1 MGIPLRI
8 LIVEDSEDDTLLLLR
23 QLRRGGYD
31 LDHRRVDTASSM
43 QAALDERTW
52 DLVISDHSMPNFS
65 SSAALELL
73 QRNGLDLPFI
83 IASGKI
89 GEDVAVRAMKA
100 GAHDYIMK
108 DNMARLNTAIERE
121 LREAEERRERRRAQE
136 ALRVSETRFRLM
148 VEQAMLAISTFS
160 TDGRMLQTNR
170 AGEELWGTTLKEVAE
185 RAPDYNVLEDE
196 QLETQGILPYL
207 RKGFGGEAT
216 AIPPTLYDPTQTTGS
231 GRPRWVQSFIYP
243 VKNFSG
249 EILEVVLMQEDIT
262 ERREAEEALQKSES
276 SLAAAQRIVHIGNFD
291 YSVEEDEAR
300 WSDELYRIFGY
311 APQRF
316 IPTYKSFL
324 NSIHPEDRRFVQRTI
339 REALYA
345 KKQVEIEYR
354 IVRPD
359 GEARIVHTLYEAS
372 FDEEGRPL
380 WLSGTVQDITERR
393 EAEEERKRAEQNYRL
408 IFENAVEGIFQST
421 VDGRFLTANPALARM
436 LGYESPE
443 ELLAVTSNI
452 GDQLY
457 VEPERRKEFNELIRE
472 HGAVLGFEIQ
482 MRRKDGRVMWASVG
496 ARAVCDGDDNLL
508 GYEGT
513 VEDVTE
519 RKRAEVALREI
530 REAERRRIARDLHDE
545 AMQDLVFV
553 IQSLQYAQLT
563 SADRG
568 SDDRLEQEVSALR
581 RVVAGLRN
589 AVYDL
594 RLGSEDRSFLQSLE
608 ALVELNRQMAPERE
622 LNLNVQ
628 EGFPEE
634 IDGNIG
640 VELLRIFQEALVNI
654 RRHSNASYAQIT
666 LGRKEDRIWVEI
678 EDDGQGFEPG
688 KGGGI
693 GLTGMRERAHALAAE
708 LQIRSEPGKGTTL
721 RFSAKLSN
729 HQDFDNDSLEDENL
743 VSSQPTE

>member
-43 QAALDERTW
+43 QAALEERTW

-170 AGEELWGTTLKEVAE
+170 AGEELWGTTSIGVAE

-276 SLAAAQRIVHIGNFD
+276 SLAAAQRIAHIGNFD

-316 IPTYKSFL
+316 VPTYKSFL
-324 NSIHPEDRRFVQRTI
+324 NSIHPEDRRFVQRTV

-359 GEARIVHTLYEAS
+359 GEARIVHTLYKAS

-496 ARAVCDGDDNLL
+496 ARAVRDGDDNLL

-519 RKRAEVALREI
+519 RKRAEGALREI

-622 LNLNVQ
+622 LDLNVQ

-634 IDGNIG
+634 IDGEIG

-654 RRHSNASYAQIT
+654 RRHSNASHAQIT
-666 LGRKEDRIWVEI
+666 LGREEDRIWVEI

-693 GLTGMRERAHALAAE
+693 GLTGMRERAYALGAE

-721 RFSAKLSN
+721 RFRAKLSN

-743 VSSQPTE
+743 VSSQPTD

>member
-31 LDHRRVDTASSM
+31 LDHRRVDTAASM
-43 QAALDERTW
+43 QAALEERTW

-108 DNMARLNTAIERE
+108 DNMTRLNTAIERE

-148 VEQAMLAISTFS
+148 VEQAMLAISMFS
-160 TDGRMLQTNR
+160 TDGWMLQINR
-170 AGEELWGTTLKEVAE
+170 AGEELWGTTLEEVTE
-185 RAPDYNVLEDE
+185 RAPGYNMLEDE
-196 QLETQGILPYL
+196 QLEAQGILPYL

-276 SLAAAQRIVHIGNFD
+276 SLAAAQRLAHIGNFD
-291 YSVEEDEAR
+291 YSVGEDEAR

-316 IPTYKSFL
+316 VPTYKSFL
-324 NSIHPEDRRFVQRTI
+324 KSVHPEDRTFVQRTVH
-339 REALYA
+339 EALYA
-345 KKQVEIEYR
+345 RKQVEIEYR

-359 GEARIVHTLYEAS
+359 GETRIVHTRYEVS
-372 FDEEGRPL
+372 FDEEDRPL

-393 EAEEERKRAEQNYRL
+393 EAEEERKRAEQNYRS

-436 LGYESPE
+436 LGYKSPE

-496 ARAVCDGDDNLL
+496 ARAVRDGDDNLL

-513 VEDVTE
+513 VEDITE

-568 SDDRLEQEVSALR
+568 SDERSGQEVSALR

-589 AVYDL
+589 AVYNL
-594 RLGSEDRSFLQSLE
+594 RLDSEDRSFLQSLE
-608 ALVELNRQMAPERE
+608 ALVELNRQMAPERK
-622 LNLNVQ
+622 LDLIVRD
-628 EGFPEE
+628 GFPEE
-634 IDGNIG
+634 VDGNIG

-654 RRHSNASYAQIT
+654 RRHSNASRARIT
-666 LGRKEDRIWVEI
+666 LGREEDRIWAEI
-678 EDDGQGFEPG
+678 EDDGQGFKPG
-688 KGGGI
+688 KEGGI
-693 GLTGMRERAHALAAE
+693 GLTGMRERAHALGAE

-721 RFSAKLSN
+721 RFHTKLSN
-729 HQDFDNDSLEDENL
+729 RQDLDSDSLEDENP
-743 VSSQPTE
+743 VSSQPTD